1 LNKAHQRV
9 GFISFSPTS
18 DGVNMALVDQLA
30 RLERRFLEIE
40 NLLQQPSVSGNASEF
55 RKLSKEHS
63 ELTDT
68 ISSFREY
75 KSIQKQIDDTQHLI
89 AEGGDEFAEIAGEE
103 LIQLR
108 VQLSD
113 KEHELRILLLPKDAN
128 DSRNVFLE
136 IRAGAGGDEAG
147 LFAAELFRMYTRY
160 CERNR
165 LRVELMSLN
174 ENELGGVKEVI
185 ALISGE
191 NVYRTLKYE
200 SGVHR
205 VQRVPATES
214 QGRVHTSTVTVAV
227 LPEAED
233 VEVSINESELR
244 IDTYRASGAGGQ
256 HVNRTDS
263 AVRITHLP
271 TGVVVACQDER
282 SQLKNRAKAM
292 KILQAKLLEQAQ
304 IEQEKAFAAERKLQV
319 GRGDRS
325 ERIRTYNFPQS
336 RVTDHR
342 INHTTHAIGDFMEGD
357 ISDMLS
363 RLAAFDQEQLLKEQ
377 AERELG

>member
-1 LNKAHQRV
+1 
-9 GFISFSPTS
+9 
-18 DGVNMALVDQLA
+18 MALVDQLA

-40 NLLQQPSVSGNASEF
+40 NLLQQPSVSGNATEF
-55 RKLSKEHS
+55 RRLSKEHS

-68 ISSFREY
+68 ISEFRSY
-75 KSIQKQIDDTQHLI
+75 KSIQKQIDDAEHLLN
-89 AEGGDEFAEIAGEE
+89 EGGPEFAELAGEE
-103 LIQLR
+103 LIELR
-108 VQLSD
+108 SMLNS

-147 LFAAELFRMYTRY
+147 LFAGQLFRMYSRY

-165 LRVELMSLN
+165 FKIELMSLN

-185 ALISGE
+185 ALVSGE

-233 VEVSINESELR
+233 VEVNINETDLR
-244 IDTYRASGAGGQ
+244 VDTYRASGAGGQ

-271 TGVVVACQDER
+271 TGLVVACQDER
-282 SQLKNRAKAM
+282 SQIKNRSKAM

-304 IEQEKAFAAERKLQV
+304 IEQEKAFAAERKSQV

-342 INHTTHAIGDFMEGD
+342 INFTTHAIGDFMEGD
-357 ISDMLS
+357 ISDMLA
-363 RLAAFDQEQLLKEQ
+363 RLAAFDQEQLLREQ

>member
-1 LNKAHQRV
+1 
-9 GFISFSPTS
+9 
-18 DGVNMALVDQLA
+18 MALVDQLA

-40 NLLQQPSVSGNASEF
+40 NLLQQPSVSANASEF

-63 ELTDT
+63 ELTET
-68 ISSFREY
+68 ISSFRLY
-75 KSIQKQIDDTQHLI
+75 KTIQKQLEDAEQLL
-89 AEGGDEFAEIAGEE
+89 AEGSPEFAELAGEE
-103 LIQLR
+103 VTTLREQLIA
-108 VQLSD
+108 
-113 KEHELRILLLPKDAN
+113 KEHELRVLLLPKDAN

-147 LFAAELFRMYTRY
+147 LFAGELFRMYSRY

-165 LRVELMSLN
+165 FKLELMSLN

-185 ALISGE
+185 GLISGD

-214 QGRVHTSTVTVAV
+214 QGRVHTSTVTVAI

-233 VEVSINESELR
+233 VEVNVNESELR

-271 TGVVVACQDER
+271 TGLVVACQDER
-282 SQLKNRAKAM
+282 SQIKNRAKAM

-304 IEQEKAFAAERKLQV
+304 IEQEKAFAAERKSQV

-342 INHTTHAIGDFMEGD
+342 INYTTHAIGDFMEGD
-357 ISDMLS
+357 INDMLS
-363 RLAAFDQEQLLKEQ
+363 KLAAFDQEQLLKEQ

>member
-1 LNKAHQRV
+1 
-9 GFISFSPTS
+9 
-18 DGVNMALVDQLA
+18 MALTDQLA

-55 RKLSKEHS
+55 RRLSKEHADLNETVIAFQS
-63 ELTDT
+63 
-68 ISSFREY
+68 Y
-75 KSIQKQIDDTQHLI
+75 KSIQKQIHDTEGLI
-89 AEGGDEFAEIAGEE
+89 SEGGPEFADIAQEE
-103 LIQLR
+103 LLQLQAQLR
-108 VQLSD
+108 D
-113 KEHELRILLLPKDAN
+113 MEHTLRVHLLPKDAN
-128 DSRNVFLE
+128 DTRNVFLE

-147 LFAAELFRMYTRY
+147 LFAGELFRMYTRY
-160 CERNR
+160 CERSGF
-165 LRVELMSLN
+165 RVELMSMN

-214 QGRVHTSTVTVAV
+214 QGRVHTSTVTVAI

-233 VEVSINESELR
+233 VEVNINETDLR
-244 IDTYRASGAGGQ
+244 IDTYRAGGAGGQ

-271 TGVVVACQDER
+271 SGVVVACQDER
-282 SQLKNRAKAM
+282 SQIKNRSKAM
-292 KILQAKLLEQAQ
+292 KILQAKLLEVAQ
-304 IEQEKAFAAERKLQV
+304 LEQDKAFAAERKLQV

-342 INHTTHAIGDFMEGD
+342 INHTTHAIQDFMEGD
-357 ISDMLS
+357 ISDMLT

-377 AERELG
+377 ADRELG

>member
-1 LNKAHQRV
+1 M
-9 GFISFSPTS
+9 GFISFSPTP

-40 NLLQQPSVSGNASEF
+40 SLLQQPSVSGNAAEF

-63 ELTDT
+63 ELTET

-113 KEHELRILLLPKDAN
+113 KEHELRVLLLPKDAN

-271 TGVVVACQDER
+271 TGLVVACQDER
-282 SQLKNRAKAM
+282 SQIKNRAKAM

>member
-1 LNKAHQRV
+1 M
-9 GFISFSPTS
+9 S
-18 DGVNMALVDQLA
+18 LVDQLA
-30 RLERRFLEIE
+30 RLERRYLEIE
-40 NLLQQPSVSGNASEF
+40 SLLQQPSVSANASEF
-55 RKLSKEHS
+55 RKLSREHAELSETIAAFREFKSIEKQIAETKEILSDPSS
-63 ELTDT
+63 EL
-68 ISSFREY
+68 
-75 KSIQKQIDDTQHLI
+75 
-89 AEGGDEFAEIAGEE
+89 AEMAADELAA
-103 LIQLR
+103 LTSLR
-108 VQLSD
+108 SE
-113 KEHELRILLLPKDAN
+113 KEQVLRISLLPKDAN

-147 LFAAELFRMYTRY
+147 LFAGQLFRMYSRY
-160 CERNR
+160 CERR
-165 LRVELMSLN
+165 GFRAELMSMN

-185 ALISGE
+185 ALVSGE

-233 VEVSINESELR
+233 VEVNINDSDLR
-244 IDTYRASGAGGQ
+244 IDTYRAGGAGGQ

-263 AVRITHLP
+263 AVRITHIPSGL
-271 TGVVVACQDER
+271 VVACQDER
-282 SQLKNRAKAM
+282 SQIKNRSKAM
-292 KILQAKLLEQAQ
+292 KILQAKLLELAQA
-304 IEQEKAFAAERKLQV
+304 EQEKAFAAERKGQV

-342 INHTTHAIGDFMEGD
+342 INHTTHAIHDFMEGD
-357 ISDMLS
+357 IDDMLS
-363 RLAAFDQEQLLKEQ
+363 RLAAYDQEQLLKEQ
-377 AERELG
+377 AERGLG

>member
-1 LNKAHQRV
+1 
-9 GFISFSPTS
+9 
-18 DGVNMALVDQLA
+18 MALVDQLA

-40 NLLQQPSVSGNASEF
+40 NLLQQPSVSAQASEF

-63 ELTDT
+63 ELTAT
-68 ISSFREY
+68 IVAFRDL
-75 KSIQKQIDDTQHLI
+75 KSIQKQIAETQQLI
-89 AEGGDEFAEIAGEE
+89 DEGSPEFAELAVDE
-103 LIQLR
+103 LTH
-108 VQLSD
+108 LSLELQN

-147 LFAAELFRMYTRY
+147 LFAGELFRMYSRY
-160 CERNR
+160 CERHR
-165 LRVELMSLN
+165 FKVELMSLN

-191 NVYRTLKYE
+191 NVYQTLKYE

-233 VEVSINESELR
+233 VEVNINESELR
-244 IDTYRASGAGGQ
+244 IDTYRAGGAGGQ

-271 TGVVVACQDER
+271 TGLVVACQDER
-282 SQLKNRAKAM
+282 SQLKNKSKAM
-292 KILQAKLLEQAQ
+292 KVLQAKLLEQAQ

>member
-1 LNKAHQRV
+1 
-9 GFISFSPTS
+9 
-18 DGVNMALVDQLA
+18 MALVDQLA

-40 NLLQQPSVSGNASEF
+40 NLLQQPSVSANAAEF

-63 ELTDT
+63 ELNATM
-68 ISSFREY
+68 SAFREF
-75 KSIQKQIDDTQHLI
+75 KSIQRQIDETQQLI
-89 AEGGDEFAEIAGEE
+89 DEGSQEFAQLAGEE
-103 LIQLR
+103 LHDLNAQL
-108 VQLSD
+108 QE

-136 IRAGAGGDEAG
+136 VRAGAGGDEAG
-147 LFAAELFRMYTRY
+147 LFAGELFRMYTRY

-165 LRVELMSLN
+165 LKVELMSLN

-233 VEVSINESELR
+233 VEVSINETELR
-244 IDTYRASGAGGQ
+244 IDTFRAGGAGGQ

-271 TGVVVACQDER
+271 TGLVVACQDER
-282 SQLKNRAKAM
+282 SQLKNKSKAL

-363 RLAAFDQEQLLKEQ
+363 RLAAFDQEQLLREQ

>member
-1 LNKAHQRV
+1 
-9 GFISFSPTS
+9 
-18 DGVNMALVDQLA
+18 MALVDQLS
-30 RLERRFLEIE
+30 RLERRYLEIE
-40 NLLQQPSVSGNASEF
+40 NLLQQPSVTANSNDF
-55 RKLSKEHS
+55 RNLSKEHS
-63 ELTDT
+63 ELSAT
-68 ISSFREY
+68 IVVFRDY
-75 KSIQKQIDDTQHLI
+75 KTLQKQMSD
-89 AEGGDEFAEIAGEE
+89 AEQLLAEDSSEFAELAAAEIEE
-103 LIQLR
+103 LREQLR
-108 VQLSD
+108 V
-113 KEHELRILLLPKDAN
+113 KEHDLRILLLPKDAN
-128 DSRNVFLE
+128 DSRNVLLE

-147 LFAAELFRMYTRY
+147 LFASELLRMYTRF

-165 LRVELMSLN
+165 FKVELMSLN
-174 ENELGGVKEVI
+174 ESELGGIKEVI

-233 VEVSINESELR
+233 VEVSINENELR
-244 IDTYRASGAGGQ
+244 IDTYRAGGAGGQ

-271 TGVVVACQDER
+271 TGLVVACQDER
-282 SQLKNRAKAM
+282 SQIKNKAKAL
-292 KILQAKLLEQAQ
+292 KVLQAKLLEQAQ
-304 IEQEKAFAAERKLQV
+304 IEQDKALAAERKSQV

-342 INHTTHAIGDFMEGD
+342 INHTTHAIDDFMEGD
-357 ISDMLS
+357 IGDMLS
-363 RLAAFDQEQLLKEQ
+363 RLAAYEQECLLKEQ
-377 AERELG
+377 ATRELG

>member
-1 LNKAHQRV
+1 
-9 GFISFSPTS
+9 
-18 DGVNMALVDQLA
+18 MALIDQLA

-40 NLLQQPSVSGNASEF
+40 SLLQQPSISGNAFEF

-63 ELTDT
+63 ELSQTIAAFRSLKSVEKQITDT
-68 ISSFREY
+68 EQLVAEASPDFIELANAELVDLR
-75 KSIQKQIDDTQHLI
+75 KQ
-89 AEGGDEFAEIAGEE
+89 
-103 LIQLR
+103 R
-108 VQLSD
+108 VQM
-113 KEHELRILLLPKDAN
+113 EHELRILLLPKDAN

-147 LFAAELFRMYTRY
+147 LFAGQLFRMYSRF
-160 CERNR
+160 CERNGYR
-165 LRVELMSLN
+165 IELISMN

-185 ALISGE
+185 ALVSGE
-191 NVYRTLKYE
+191 NVYRTFKYE

-227 LPEAED
+227 LPEVED
-233 VEVSINESELR
+233 VEVNINESDLR
-244 IDTYRASGAGGQ
+244 IDTFRAGGAGGQ

-263 AVRITHLP
+263 AVRITHMPSGL
-271 TGVVVACQDER
+271 VVVCQDER
-282 SQLKNRAKAM
+282 SQIKNRSKAM
-292 KILQAKLLEQAQ
+292 KVLQAKLFEMAQA
-304 IEQEKAFAAERKLQV
+304 EQEKAFAAERKLQV

-336 RVTDHR
+336 RVSDHR
-342 INHTTHAIGDFMEGD
+342 INHTTHAIQDFMEGD
-357 ISDMLS
+357 IGDMLS
-363 RLAAFDQEQLLKEQ
+363 RLSAFDQEQLLKEQ

>member
-1 LNKAHQRV
+1 
-9 GFISFSPTS
+9 
-18 DGVNMALVDQLA
+18 MALVDQLA

-40 NLLQQPSVSGNASEF
+40 SLLQQPTVSGNASEF
-55 RKLSKEHS
+55 RRLNKEHS
-63 ELTDT
+63 ELSET
-68 ISSFREY
+68 IAAFRSH
-75 KSIQKQIDDTQHLI
+75 KSIVKQISETEELI
-89 AEGGDEFAEIAGEE
+89 AEASPEFVELANDE
-103 LIQLR
+103 LNQLR
-108 VQLSD
+108 EQLLVS
-113 KEHELRILLLPKDAN
+113 EHNLRILLLPKDAN
-128 DSRNVFLE
+128 DTRNVFLE

-147 LFAAELFRMYTRY
+147 LFAGELFRMYSRY
-160 CERNR
+160 CERTR
-165 LRVELMSLN
+165 FRVELMSIS

-233 VEVSINESELR
+233 VEVNINDSDLR
-244 IDTYRASGAGGQ
+244 IDTYRAGGAGGQ

-271 TGVVVACQDER
+271 SGLVVACQDER
-282 SQLKNRAKAM
+282 SQIKNRSKAM
-292 KILQAKLLEQAQ
+292 KILQAKLFELAQA
-304 IEQEKAFAAERKLQV
+304 EQEKAFAAERKLQV

-342 INHTTHAIGDFMEGD
+342 INHTTHAIQDFMEGD
-357 ISDMLS
+357 IGDMLA

-377 AERELG
+377 AERDLG

>member
-1 LNKAHQRV
+1 
-9 GFISFSPTS
+9 
-18 DGVNMALVDQLA
+18 MALVDQLA

-40 NLLQQPSVSGNASEF
+40 NLLQQPAVSANASEF
-55 RKLSKEHS
+55 RRLSKEHA
-63 ELTDT
+63 ELSAT
-68 ISSFREY
+68 IVSFREL
-75 KSIQKQIDDTQHLI
+75 KSIQKQIAETQQLI
-89 AEGGDEFAEIAGEE
+89 DEGVPEFAELAGEE
-103 LIQLR
+103 LAH
-108 VQLSD
+108 LSTELHN

-147 LFAAELFRMYTRY
+147 LFAGELFRMYSRY
-160 CERNR
+160 CERHR
-165 LRVELMSLN
+165 FKLELMSLN

-233 VEVSINESELR
+233 VEVSINETELR

-271 TGVVVACQDER
+271 TGLVVACQDER
-282 SQLKNRAKAM
+282 SQLKNRSKAM

-342 INHTTHAIGDFMEGD
+342 VNYTTHAIGDFMEGD
-357 ISDMLS
+357 IGDMLS

>member
-1 LNKAHQRV
+1 
-9 GFISFSPTS
+9 
-18 DGVNMALVDQLA
+18 MALLDQLA
-30 RLERRFLEIE
+30 RLERRYLEIE
-40 NLLQQPSVSGNASEF
+40 SLLQQPSISGNAVEF

-63 ELTDT
+63 DLSET
-68 ISSFREY
+68 ISAFRSY
-75 KSIQKQIDDTQHLI
+75 KSTAKQMHQTQELVD
-89 AEGGDEFAEIAGEE
+89 EGATEFAEIAYEE
-103 LIQLR
+103 LVLLRQQL
-108 VQLSD
+108 Q
-113 KEHELRILLLPKDAN
+113 KQEHELRILLLPKDAN

-136 IRAGAGGDEAG
+136 VRAGAGGDEAG
-147 LFAAELFRMYTRY
+147 LFAAQLHRMYTRY
-160 CERNR
+160 CERR
-165 LRVELMSLN
+165 GFRVELMSLN

-185 ALISGE
+185 SLISGD

-227 LPEAED
+227 LPEVDD
-233 VEVSINESELR
+233 VEVSINESDLR
-244 IDTYRASGAGGQ
+244 IDTYRAGGAGGQ

-263 AVRITHLP
+263 AVRITHIP
-271 TGVVVACQDER
+271 SGVVVACQDER
-282 SQLKNRAKAM
+282 SQLKNRSKAM
-292 KILQAKLLEQAQ
+292 KILQAKLFEIAQA
-304 IEQEKAFAAERKLQV
+304 EQEKAFAAERKSQV

-342 INHTTHAIGDFMEGD
+342 INHTTHAIEDFMEGD
-357 ISDMLS
+357 IGDMLA
-363 RLAAFDQEQLLKEQ
+363 RLSAFDQEQMLKDE

>member
-1 LNKAHQRV
+1 
-9 GFISFSPTS
+9 
-18 DGVNMALVDQLA
+18 MALVDQLS

-55 RKLSKEHS
+55 RRLSKEHS
-63 ELTDT
+63 ELSET
-68 ISSFREY
+68 IAAFREH
-75 KSIQKQIDDTQHLI
+75 KSIIKQIADT
-89 AEGGDEFAEIAGEE
+89 EE
-103 LIQLR
+103 LVSEASPDFVELAAEELSSLR
-108 VQLSD
+108 TQLSQS
-113 KEHELRILLLPKDAN
+113 EHGLRILLLPKDAN
-128 DSRNVFLE
+128 DTRNVFLE

-147 LFAAELFRMYTRY
+147 LFAGQLFRMYSRF
-160 CERNR
+160 CERAGF
-165 LRVELMSLN
+165 RVELMSMS

-185 ALISGE
+185 ALVSGD

-233 VEVSINESELR
+233 VEVNINETELR

-271 TGVVVACQDER
+271 SGLVVACQDER
-282 SQLKNRAKAM
+282 SQIKNRAKAM
-292 KILQAKLLEQAQ
+292 KILQAKLLELAQ
-304 IEQEKAFAAERKLQV
+304 SEQEKAFAAERKLQV

-342 INHTTHAIGDFMEGD
+342 INHTTHAIQDFMEGD
-357 ISDMLS
+357 IGDMLT

>member
-1 LNKAHQRV
+1 
-9 GFISFSPTS
+9 
-18 DGVNMALVDQLA
+18 MALVDQLA

-40 NLLQQPSVSGNASEF
+40 NLLQQPSVSANASEF

-63 ELTDT
+63 ELTET
-68 ISSFREY
+68 ISSFRFY
-75 KSIQKQIDDTQHLI
+75 KSIQKQLEDAEQLL
-89 AEGGDEFAEIAGEE
+89 AEGSPEFAELASEEVATLREQLIA
-103 LIQLR
+103 
-108 VQLSD
+108 
-113 KEHELRILLLPKDAN
+113 KEHELRVLLLPKDAN

-147 LFAAELFRMYTRY
+147 LFAGELFRMYSRY

-165 LRVELMSLN
+165 FKIELMSLN

-185 ALISGE
+185 GLISGE

-214 QGRVHTSTVTVAV
+214 QGRVHTSTVTVAI
-227 LPEAED
+227 LPEADD
-233 VEVSINESELR
+233 VEVTVNESELR

-271 TGVVVACQDER
+271 TGLVVACQDER
-282 SQLKNRAKAM
+282 SQIKNRAKAM

-304 IEQEKAFAAERKLQV
+304 IEQEKAFAAERKSQV

-342 INHTTHAIGDFMEGD
+342 INFTTHAIGDFMEGD
-357 ISDMLS
+357 INDMLS
-363 RLAAFDQEQLLKEQ
+363 KLAAFDQEQLLKEQ

>member
-1 LNKAHQRV
+1 V
-9 GFISFSPTS
+9 GFISFSQTPE
-18 DGVNMALVDQLA
+18 GVRMALVDQLA

-63 ELTDT
+63 ELTET
-68 ISSFREY
+68 INAFREF
-75 KSIQKQIDDTQHLI
+75 KSIQKQIDDARQLLE
-89 AEGGDEFAEIAGEE
+89 EGSAEFAELAQEE
-103 LIQLR
+103 LS
-108 VQLSD
+108 QLSEHLNR
-113 KEHELRILLLPKDAN
+113 KEHDLRILLLPKDAN

-147 LFAAELFRMYTRY
+147 LFAGELFRMYSRY

-165 LRVELMSLN
+165 LKVELMSLN

-233 VEVSINESELR
+233 VEVSINETELR
-244 IDTYRASGAGGQ
+244 IDTYRAGGAGGQ

-271 TGVVVACQDER
+271 TGLVVACQDER
-282 SQLKNRAKAM
+282 SQLKNKSKAM

-363 RLAAFDQEQLLKEQ
+363 RLAGFDQEQMLREQ
-377 AERELG
+377 AERELR

>member
-1 LNKAHQRV
+1 M

>member
-1 LNKAHQRV
+1 
-9 GFISFSPTS
+9 
-18 DGVNMALVDQLA
+18 MVDQLA

-40 NLLQQPSVSGNASEF
+40 NLLQQPSVSANAAEF

-63 ELTDT
+63 ELNATM
-68 ISSFREY
+68 SAFREY
-75 KSIQKQIDDTQHLI
+75 KSIQRQIDETQQLI
-89 AEGGDEFAEIAGEE
+89 DEGSQEFAQLAGEE
-103 LIQLR
+103 LHHLNAQL
-108 VQLSD
+108 QE

-136 IRAGAGGDEAG
+136 VRAGAGGDEAG
-147 LFAAELFRMYTRY
+147 LFAGELFRMYTRY

-165 LRVELMSLN
+165 LKVELMSLN

-185 ALISGE
+185 ALISGD

-233 VEVSINESELR
+233 VEVSINETELR
-244 IDTYRASGAGGQ
+244 IDTFRAGGAGGQ

-271 TGVVVACQDER
+271 TGLVVACQDER
-282 SQLKNRAKAM
+282 SQLKNKSKAL

-363 RLAAFDQEQLLKEQ
+363 RLAAFDQEQLLREQ

>member
-1 LNKAHQRV
+1 
-9 GFISFSPTS
+9 
-18 DGVNMALVDQLA
+18 MALVDQLA

-40 NLLQQPSVSGNASEF
+40 NLLQQPTVSANAVEF
-55 RKLSKEHS
+55 RRLSKEHS
-63 ELTDT
+63 ELSET
-68 ISSFREY
+68 IVAFRNFKTTE
-75 KSIQKQIDDTQHLI
+75 KNIDETR
-89 AEGGDEFAEIAGEE
+89 E
-103 LIQLR
+103 L
-108 VQLSD
+108 LSD
-113 KEHELRILLLPKDAN
+113 SNPEMASLATTELAELLQLKSRMEHELRLLLLPKDAN

-147 LFAAELFRMYTRY
+147 LFAGEMFRMYSRY
-160 CERNR
+160 CERR
-165 LRVELMSLN
+165 GFRVELMSLN

-227 LPEAED
+227 LPEADD

-271 TGVVVACQDER
+271 SGLVVACQDER
-282 SQLKNRAKAM
+282 SQIKNRSKAM
-292 KILQAKLLEQAQ
+292 KILQAKLLELAQ
-304 IEQEKAFAAERKLQV
+304 MEQEKAFAAERKSQV

-342 INHTTHAIGDFMEGD
+342 INVTTHAIQDFMEGD
-357 ISDMLS
+357 IGDMLD
-363 RLAAFDQEQLLKEQ
+363 RLSAFDQEQLLKEQ

>member
-1 LNKAHQRV
+1 
-9 GFISFSPTS
+9 
-18 DGVNMALVDQLA
+18 MALVDQLA

-63 ELTDT
+63 ELTET
-68 ISSFREY
+68 ITAFREF
-75 KSIQKQIDDTQHLI
+75 KSIQKQIDDATHLLE
-89 AEGGDEFAEIAGEE
+89 EGGAEFAELAQEE
-103 LIQLR
+103 LS
-108 VQLSD
+108 QLSEHLKS
-113 KEHELRILLLPKDAN
+113 KEHDLRILLLPKDAN

-147 LFAAELFRMYTRY
+147 LFAGQLFRMYSRY
-160 CERNR
+160 CERHR
-165 LRVELMSLN
+165 LKVELMSLN

-233 VEVSINESELR
+233 VEVSINETELR
-244 IDTYRASGAGGQ
+244 IDTYRAGGAGGQ

-271 TGVVVACQDER
+271 TGLVVACQDER
-282 SQLKNRAKAM
+282 SQLKNKSKAM

-304 IEQEKAFAAERKLQV
+304 IEQEKAFAAERKSQV

-357 ISDMLS
+357 IGDMLS
-363 RLAAFDQEQLLKEQ
+363 RLAAFDQEQMLREQ

>member
-1 LNKAHQRV
+1 
-9 GFISFSPTS
+9 
-18 DGVNMALVDQLA
+18 MALTDQLA

-63 ELTDT
+63 ELVET
-68 ISSFREY
+68 ISAFRSY
-75 KSIQKQIDDTQHLI
+75 KLIQRQIVDTQELVSD
-89 AEGGDEFAEIAGEE
+89 ENTEFAELAREE
-103 LIQLR
+103 LIQLKSQITQMEHDLR
-108 VQLSD
+108 V
-113 KEHELRILLLPKDAN
+113 HLLPKDAN

-147 LFAAELFRMYTRY
+147 LFAGELFRMYSRF
-160 CERNR
+160 CERHGF
-165 LRVELMSLN
+165 RVELMSFN

-185 ALISGE
+185 ALVSGE

-233 VEVSINESELR
+233 VEVNINETELR
-244 IDTYRASGAGGQ
+244 IDTYRAGGAGGQ

-282 SQLKNRAKAM
+282 SQIKNRSKAM
-292 KILQAKLLEQAQ
+292 KILQAKLLEMAQ
-304 IEQEKAFAAERKLQV
+304 IEQERAFAAERKLQV

-342 INHTTHAIGDFMEGD
+342 INHTTHAIQDFMEGD
-357 ISDMLS
+357 INDMLT

-377 AERELG
+377 AERELGS